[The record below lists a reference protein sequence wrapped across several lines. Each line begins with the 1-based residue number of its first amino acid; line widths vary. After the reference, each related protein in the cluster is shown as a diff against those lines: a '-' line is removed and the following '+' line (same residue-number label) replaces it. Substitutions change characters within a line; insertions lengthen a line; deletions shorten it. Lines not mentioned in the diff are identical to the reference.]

1 MEAEAH
7 AFPLTEIAFVL
18 LVAIALG
25 LGLMR
30 LKQPPLVG
38 FILAGVVMGPTGFG
52 LIGNSDSVTALA
64 EMGVLMLL
72 FFIGMELSLRAFIM
86 SLKPAVL
93 VAVGQLAVA
102 LAIGLS
108 IAWMGGT
115 GLSEGIIFGFIIGL
129 SSTVVA
135 MKMLSDMDELRRD
148 AGRIAIAVLIAQDI
162 AVVPMLIIVSALGG
176 ADTSLLAIAAK
187 VALAVGFLGWL
198 LWWLGRRGK
207 LRLPFAAAIADNV
220 EILALGALG
229 VCFGAAALSG
239 FLGLSPAYGAF
250 VAGILVG
257 NSNLRARIIP
267 VIEPIQSILVVIFF
281 LSIGLLF
288 DLTYI
293 WNNLWMVLGA
303 ALLVIAAKTLLN
315 VFLLRA
321 TGHDRNT
328 ALIGGLSMAQIGEFS
343 FVLAAAGLS
352 AGALG
357 QDSYR
362 LAIAVTA
369 ISLLFSPAWMSVMRR
384 IDYVAAKGFSSY
396 REALSEAYAEEIG
409 NVGEGLWWV
418 RARYRAGRLTLR
430 KWRAR
435 RALEKAAKAARKKE
449 EKAEKEAAEATVA
462 SEAAE
467 EKPRQPDEEPAAGAS
482 KENA

>member
-7 AFPLTEIAFVL
+7 AVPLTEMAFVI

-38 FILAGVVMGPTGFG
+38 FILAGVVLGPTGFG

-72 FFIGMELSLRAFIM
+72 FFIGIELSLRAFIL

-93 VAVGQLAVA
+93 VAAGQLAAA
-102 LAIGLS
+102 LAIGFT
-108 IAWMGGT
+108 IAWAT
-115 GLSEGIIFGFIIGL
+115 GAGMAEGLILGFIIGL

-135 MKMLSDMDELRRD
+135 MKMLDDMDELRGD

-162 AVVPMLIIVSALGG
+162 AVVPMLIVVSALGG
-176 ADTSLLAIAAK
+176 NDASLFAVAAK
-187 VALAVGFLGWL
+187 VALAVGFLAWL
-198 LWWLGRRGK
+198 LWWLARRGK
-207 LRLPFAAAIADNV
+207 LRAPFTEQIAGNV
-220 EILALGALG
+220 EILALGAMG
-229 VCFGAAALSG
+229 ACFGAAALSG

-257 NSNLRARIIP
+257 NSTLRARIIP
-267 VIEPIQSILVVIFF
+267 VIEPIQSVLVVVFF

-288 DLTYI
+288 DLSYI
-293 WNNLWMVLGA
+293 WNNLSVVLGA
-303 ALLVIAAKTLLN
+303 ALVVIAAKTLLN

-328 ALIGGLSMAQIGEFS
+328 ALVGGLSMAQIGEFS

-369 ISLLFSPAWMSVMRR
+369 ISLLVSPAWMSVMHR
-384 IDYVAAKGFSSY
+384 IEDVAAKGFSSY
-396 REALSEAYAEEIG
+396 REALSEAYADEIE

-418 RARYRAGRLTLR
+418 RARYRAGRKTLR

-435 RALEKAAKAARKKE
+435 KALEKAARAAAARE
-449 EKAEKEAAEATVA
+449 VA
-462 SEAAE
+462 Q
-467 EKPRQPDEEPAAGAS
+467 QPADGDR
-482 KENA
+482 

>member
-7 AFPLTEIAFVL
+7 AFPLTEVAFVL

-52 LIGNSDSVTALA
+52 LIGNSENVIALA

-86 SLKPAVL
+86 SLRPAVL
-93 VAVGQLAVA
+93 VTVGQLSVA

-108 IAWMGGT
+108 IAWMSGT
-115 GLSEGIIFGFIIGL
+115 GLAEGIIFGFIIGI

-135 MKMLSDMDELRRD
+135 MKMLDDMDELRRD

-176 ADTSLLAIAAK
+176 AETSLVAIAAK

-207 LRLPFAAAIADNV
+207 LRVPFADAIGDNV

-229 VCFGAAALSG
+229 VCFGVAALSG

-267 VIEPIQSILVVIFF
+267 VIEPIQSVLVVIFF

-288 DLTYI
+288 DLGYI

-303 ALLVIAAKTLLN
+303 AFLVIAAKTLLN

-352 AGALG
+352 AGALA

-384 IDYVAAKGFSSY
+384 IEDVAAQGFSSY
-396 REALSEAYAEEIG
+396 REALSEAYADEIE

-418 RARYRAGRLTLR
+418 RARYRAGRMTLR

-435 RALEKAAKAARKKE
+435 RALEKAAKAARRERE
-449 EKAEKEAAEATVA
+449 EPPPEAVTMEATT
-462 SEAAE
+462 
-467 EKPRQPDEEPAAGAS
+467 RQPDQREATGTS
-482 KENA
+482 KQKV

>member
-1 MEAEAH
+1 MEAAAH
-7 AFPLTEIAFVL
+7 AVPLTEMAFVI

-38 FILAGVVMGPTGFG
+38 FILAGVVLGPTGFG
-52 LIGNSDSVTALA
+52 LISNSDTVSALA

-72 FFIGMELSLRAFIM
+72 FFIGMELSLRAFIL

-93 VAVGQLAVA
+93 VAAGQLAVA
-102 LAIGLS
+102 LAIGFA
-108 IAWMGGT
+108 IAYAGGAR
-115 GLSEGIIFGFIIGL
+115 LSEGLIFGFIIGL

-135 MKMLSDMDELRRD
+135 MKMLDEMDELRGD

-162 AVVPMLIIVSALGG
+162 AVVPMLIIVSSLGG
-176 ADTSLLAIAAK
+176 QGAGIVSVAAK
-187 VALAVGFLGWL
+187 VVLAVGFLGWL

-207 LRLPFAAAIADNV
+207 LRAPFAAGIGNNV
-220 EILALGALG
+220 EILALGAMG
-229 VCFGAAALSG
+229 VCFGAAAFSG

-250 VAGILVG
+250 VAGIVAG
-257 NSNLRARIIP
+257 NSTLRSRVIP
-267 VIEPIQSILVVIFF
+267 VIEPIQSVLVVVFF

-288 DLTYI
+288 DLSYI
-293 WNNLWMVLGA
+293 WNNLWMVLGV

-315 VFLLRA
+315 VFLLRL
-321 TGHDRNT
+321 TGHDRET

-352 AGALG
+352 AGALAP
-357 QDSYR
+357 DSYR

-384 IDYVAAKGFSSY
+384 IEDVAAKGFSSY
-396 REALSEAYAEEIG
+396 RQALSEAYADELE
-409 NVGEGLWWV
+409 NVGMGISWL
-418 RARYRAGRLTLR
+418 RARQRAARLTLTR
-430 KWRAR
+430 WRAR
-435 RALEKAAKAARKKE
+435 RAVEKAQRALRKKE
-449 EKAEKEAAEATVA
+449 RETAQGEREEQEKLSLSDVAEGGKPEA
-462 SEAAE
+462 
-467 EKPRQPDEEPAAGAS
+467 EPGPGG
-482 KENA
+482 

>member
-1 MEAEAH
+1 MEAETH
-7 AFPLTEIAFVL
+7 AVPLTEMAFVI

-38 FILAGVVMGPTGFG
+38 FILAGVVLGPTGFG

-72 FFIGMELSLRAFIM
+72 FFIGMELSLRAFVM
-86 SLKPAVL
+86 SLRPAVL
-93 VAVGQLAVA
+93 VALGQLAVA
-102 LAIGLS
+102 LAIGFT
-108 IAWMGGT
+108 IAWTGGAR
-115 GLSEGIIFGFIIGL
+115 LSEGLIFGFIVGL

-135 MKMLSDMDELRRD
+135 MKMLDDMDELRGE

-176 ADTSLLAIAAK
+176 SETGFVSVAAK
-187 VALAVGFLGWL
+187 VALAVGFLAWL

-207 LRLPFAAAIADNV
+207 LRAPFAEQIGGNV
-220 EILALGALG
+220 EILALGAMG
-229 VCFGAAALSG
+229 ACFGAAAFTG
-239 FLGLSPAYGAF
+239 VLGLSPAYGAF
-250 VAGILVG
+250 VAGIIVG
-257 NSNLRARIIP
+257 NSTLRARIIP
-267 VIEPIQSILVVIFF
+267 VIEPIQSVLVVVFF

-288 DLTYI
+288 DLSYI
-293 WNNLWMVLGA
+293 WNNFWMVSGA
-303 ALLVIAAKTLLN
+303 ALVVIAAKTLLN
-315 VFLLRA
+315 VFLLRM
-321 TGHDRNT
+321 TGHGRNT

-369 ISLLFSPAWMSVMRR
+369 ISLLVSPAWMSVMHR
-384 IDYVAAKGFSSY
+384 IDEVAAKGFSSY
-396 REALSEAYAEEIG
+396 RQALSEAYADEIE

-418 RARYRAGRLTLR
+418 RARYRAGRMTLR

-435 RALEKAAKAARKKE
+435 RALEKAAKAAASR
-449 EKAEKEAAEATVA
+449 AEQVAEDAVPA
-462 SEAAE
+462 SA
-467 EKPRQPDEEPAAGAS
+467 QSEPAEPPSQKAG
-482 KENA
+482 